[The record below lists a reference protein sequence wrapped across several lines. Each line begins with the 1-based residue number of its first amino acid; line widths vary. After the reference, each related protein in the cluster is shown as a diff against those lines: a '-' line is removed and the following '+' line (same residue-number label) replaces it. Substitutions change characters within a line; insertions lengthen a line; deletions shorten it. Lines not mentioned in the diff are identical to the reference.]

1 MWSKVMQW
9 AQDLSSPVQDSPI
22 QLQEQ
27 AVVRVLFVCLGN
39 TCRSPMA
46 EGAFR
51 RLLQDVGLANKV
63 YVDSA
68 GTHSFHLGVTPDK
81 RSQQTA
87 SRRGIDLSSIRA
99 RRVVEEDFAKF
110 DYVLAMD
117 RDNLEHLFA
126 MCIHLQQRK
135 KVHLLMEFAPDLP
148 EQEVPDPYYGG
159 LSGFERVMDLLEVA
173 TEGLLCRIRERYRL

>member
-1 MWSKVMQW
+1 MWSKVTQW
-9 AQDLSSPVQDSPI
+9 VQNLSSPVQDSPI
-22 QLQEQ
+22 QLQEKV
-27 AVVRVLFVCLGN
+27 VVRILFVCMGN
-39 TCRSPMA
+39 VCRSAMA

-51 RLLQDVGLANKV
+51 RLLRDAGLADEV

-68 GTHSFHLGVTPDK
+68 GTHSFHTGIAPDK

-87 SRRGIDLSSIRA
+87 GRRGIDLSSIRA
-99 RRVVEEDFAKF
+99 RRVVEEDLAKF
-110 DYVLAMD
+110 DCVLAMD

-126 MCIHLQQRK
+126 MCSHLQQRK

-173 TEGLLCRIRERYRL
+173 TEGLLYRIRERYRL